1 MTKKVKPIIKGEF
14 LLEKFDGKGGWTFAR
29 LPITVNTK
37 NPFGWV
43 RVKGMIDD
51 HEISQFHLMPMG
63 NGFLFLSVK
72 ADIRKKIR
80 KQAGDTVSLILF
92 EDDSLLQTPDDF
104 QLCLNDDPDAA
115 KFYKSL
121 SESEK
126 RFYINWIMDAKR
138 DETRVERMAK
148 AINKLASKLKFHDK
162 AE

>member
-1 MTKKVKPIIKGEF
+1 MTKKVIPIIKGEF
-14 LLEKFDGKGGWTFAR
+14 LLEKFEGKGGWTFVR
-29 LPITVNTK
+29 LPLKLNTK

-51 HEISQFHLMPMG
+51 YEISQFHLMPMG

-72 ADIRKKIR
+72 ADIRKKIK
-80 KQAGDTVSLILF
+80 KQAGDTIRLILF

-104 QLCLNDDPDAA
+104 QLCLNDDPDAD

-126 RFYINWIMDAKR
+126 RFYVNWIMDAKR
-138 DETRVERMAK
+138 EETRVERMAK
-148 AINKLASKLKFHDK
+148 AINRLASRLKFHDK
-162 AE
+162 TE